1 MVSHE
6 DSEAWSVAIELHS
19 KPGAEDQLVGA
30 IITASETNNT
40 ELEAQARAALGIYYA
55 HHGRMPDA
63 IAHLERSLELLPKS
77 PGPDRAAAMQYLDLI
92 DRNQV
97 PTVGPGPATAEAIR
111 SFVLDRLP
119 PGIIHQLGVRISPE
133 GGVRWDV
140 EVSRPLTDAEARL
153 LHDTIDAALDR
164 YQPKGDR

>member
-30 IITASETNNT
+30 IVTASETNNIL
-40 ELEAQARAALGIYYA
+40 LEAQARAALGVFYA
-55 HHGRMPDA
+55 HHGRMVDA
-63 IAHLERSLELLPKS
+63 IAHLERSLELLGKN
-77 PGPDRAAAMQYLDLI
+77 PGPDRDAALHYLDLI
-92 DRNQV
+92 ERNQV

-111 SFVLDRLP
+111 EFVLDRLP
-119 PGIIHQLGVRISPE
+119 RGLISHLGVRISPE

-140 EVSRPLTDAEARL
+140 EVSRPLSDAEARL
-153 LHDTIDAALDR
+153 LHDSIDAALAR
-164 YQPKGDR
+164 YQPKA

>member
-1 MVSHE
+1 
-6 DSEAWSVAIELHS
+6 
-19 KPGAEDQLVGA
+19 
-30 IITASETNNT
+30 
-40 ELEAQARAALGIYYA
+40 
-55 HHGRMPDA
+55 
-63 IAHLERSLELLPKS
+63 
-77 PGPDRAAAMQYLDLI
+77 MQYLDLI
-92 DRNQV
+92 ERNQV

-119 PGIIHQLGVRISPE
+119 AGIIHQLGVRISPE